1 MHIYNQQK
9 SYYKSG
15 QTRPLQHRL
24 TALNYLKD
32 VIKRHEAEVI
42 KALHQDLK
50 KSEFESYMTEIGILY
65 TEIDYTIK
73 HLKKWMKPKKVKTAL
88 THVGTKGKIYPD
100 PYGVTLIIAPWNYP
114 FQLAMAPL
122 IGAIAGGNTA
132 IVKPSELTP
141 HTAEVIEKIITDA
154 FIPEF
159 IAVKQGGVDVSQQLL
174 DTPFDYIF
182 FTGSVNVGKIVM
194 EKASKHLT
202 PHTLELGGKSPAIVH
217 EDASLKLAA
226 KRIAW
231 GKFINAGQTCVAP
244 DYVYVHQ
251 DVKDDFLTYLTEA
264 IEDLYSHQPLKNPDY
279 THIVSDKH
287 FDRLT
292 HFLDDGTLFYG
303 GDTNKETRAIVPTIL
318 TDVTWDMPVMAEE
331 IFGPILPIMT
341 YENLDFIID
350 DITKQPKPLALYL
363 FTETEHT
370 REKVIAEIPFGG
382 GCINDTIYHLAT
394 PYLPFGGVGQ
404 SGTGNYHGKFSFD
417 TFTHQKSILKQTTM
431 FDVPLRY
438 PNQKAGLKWVKKLLK

>member
-24 TALNYLKD
+24 SALHYLKD
-32 VIKRHEAEVI
+32 TIKRHEAEVI
-42 KALHQDLK
+42 EALHQDLN
-50 KSEFESYMTEIGILY
+50 KSAFESYMTEIGILY

-73 HLKKWMKPKKVKTAL
+73 HLKKWMTPKKVKTAL

-141 HTAEVIEKIITDA
+141 HTAEVIEKTITDA

-251 DVKDDFLTYLTEA
+251 DVKDDFLTYLTDA

-292 HFLDDGTLFYG
+292 HFLDDGTLLYG
-303 GDTNKETRAIVPTIL
+303 GDTDKETLTIAPTVL

-331 IFGPILPIMT
+331 IFGPILPVLT
-341 YENLDFIID
+341 YESLDFIID

-363 FTETEHT
+363 FTETDDT

-417 TFTHQKSILKQTTM
+417 TFTHPKSILKQTTM
-431 FDVPLRY
+431 IDIPLRY

>member
-32 VIKRHEAEVI
+32 TIKRHEAEVI
-42 KALHQDLK
+42 EALHQDLN

-73 HLKKWMKPKKVKTAL
+73 HLKKWMKPKKMKTAL
-88 THVGTKGKIYPD
+88 THVGTKGEIYPD

-141 HTAEVIEKIITDA
+141 HTAEVIEKIITDD

-292 HFLDDGTLFYG
+292 HFLDDGTLFHG
-303 GDTNKETRAIVPTIL
+303 GDTNKETRAIAPTIL

-438 PNQKAGLKWVKKLLK
+438 PNQKAGLKWVKKLMK